1 MIVAAGSRHRVTYSV
16 PSIIT
21 QKHLYVQV
29 EVLPIS
35 KEDVPFNVSIKL
47 SCCLNV

>member
-29 EVLPIS
+29 LPIS